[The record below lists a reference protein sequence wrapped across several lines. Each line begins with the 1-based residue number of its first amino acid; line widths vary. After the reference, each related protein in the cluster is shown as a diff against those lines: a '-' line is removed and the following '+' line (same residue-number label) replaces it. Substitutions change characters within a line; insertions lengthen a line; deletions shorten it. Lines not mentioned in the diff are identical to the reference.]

1 MNGWG
6 GRREGAG
13 RGRVKTLNPDEL
25 RTYARQGM
33 SRARAALF
41 LGVSWA
47 VVDREARRL
56 GLTFASPRFYGYVGD
71 RGRYGHEKIVQHPN
85 YLATRR
91 KKGWKLTRR
100 QAIATLATP

>member
-6 GRREGAG
+6 GHREGAG
-13 RGRVKTLNPDEL
+13 RGRVKTLDPAEL
-25 RTYARQGM
+25 SAYARQGM

-41 LGVSWA
+41 LGVGWA
-47 VVDREARRL
+47 VVDREARRA

-71 RGRYGHEKIVQHPN
+71 RGRFGHEKVIRHPN

-91 KKGWKLTRR
+91 KKGWKLTPR
-100 QAIATLATP
+100 QAATTLTE